1 MKPEMRKKKPTKTKP
16 LLKMGAKISMCGGV
30 KWKKT
35 MLSASRVRRPVRA
48 VNGGLRTMAGA
59 AVATA
64 GVNGNTSLSYLDD
77 RRDGRGRASRRRRNS
92 WIWIPIRCGAVRIR
106 LRNRTGCWNRTTP
119 AAAAVPG
126 LGGDEGAEL
135 LA

>member
-48 VNGGLRTMAGA
+48 VNGGLRTIAGA

-64 GVNGNTSLSYLDD
+64 GVNGNSSLSYHDD
-77 RRDGRGRASRRRRNS
+77 RRDGKNGRLKTAGVAR
-92 WIWIPIRCGAVRIR
+92 IRCGSDGSHSGIWLKIDR
-106 LRNRTGCWNRTTP
+106 LLESDDSSSR
-119 AAAAVPG
+119 
-126 LGGDEGAEL
+126 EL
-135 LA
+135 